1 MVVAPFG
8 SLFWSSCA
16 GGVGH
21 VPAVCEDEEGNAP
34 GTTQGQAT
42 RDGTGRMNNDVGGE
56 TDDNCATVM
65 DGRDSLRAV
74 SCG

>member
-34 GTTQGQAT
+34 GQAT
-42 RDGTGRMNNDVGGE
+42 RDDGTGRMNNDFGGE
-56 TDDNCATVM
+56 TDDNCATGM

-74 SCG
+74 GTG

>member
-1 MVVAPFG
+1 VAPIRLSARVKRVRRGGEGGGGLVVVAPFG

-34 GTTQGQAT
+34 HKDRPHGTTG
-42 RDGTGRMNNDVGGE
+42 RDGTGRAG
-56 TDDNCATVM
+56 
-65 DGRDSLRAV
+65 
-74 SCG
+74 